1 MAKKT
6 LDARTSLFG
15 RMAMETGL
23 VIYEDI
29 VECIEEQERVRN
41 EGGTPLKLG
50 ELLIEKGILN
60 KDQVEMILKQQ
71 VNPSNLMGR
80 QLIESKLVTREQL
93 KECLD
98 EQIEVQRLGQNPPRL
113 GELLVQKGYVTD
125 AQIRSLLHKKDA
137 PSSFLG
143 EFLVANKLVSQA
155 DIDKCLAIQK
165 KATEA
170 GGQPKRL
177 GDILVE
183 QGILRPEEIEMYS
196 QRYIQGQRAR
206 VVGTRVI
213 KRSKAN
219 ASVSKGDF
227 QILKVLGQH
236 YDGITYQSLHTPS
249 SATVVTHF
257 FNDTEIGMNGLDE
270 DQAKAFEEKCNL
282 AQEFKHN
289 ASQNVFSYERIQ
301 EKRVLVAEYING
313 MTLDELITEKGHVE
327 WEWVMEIAIDLASAL
342 KEAADIGLIHDDI
355 RPGSVFIDAAGKARI
370 GLWAYTEDPIA
381 NRNLLAQ
388 RHKYLSFYN
397 APERRDQKAS
407 VVADIFS
414 LGATVIHALTGT
426 AVMPGASFEEAVEN
440 INANSALQ
448 TMAMDLTLPM
458 GLLPIV
464 GRMLDVDQEK
474 RFESYHALLAA
485 LNELK
490 EELGLEFSQ
499 GRAATMLT
507 RSMPP
512 EQAAVAINSFL
523 HEEEA
528 VHIRQKVSFRKLL
541 GYYVLPICLMIA
553 IAVITTIVYRTTQSS
568 QGLMVRAN
576 WRDLNGDKAGAL
588 KLYSMISEIY
598 PTNAEVQRRYYD
610 LAMEMRNRTEA
621 EVANE
626 RLMDLYPDNR
636 EYYLER
642 QADLQV
648 WQDRFLSAVELY
660 REVARSRPTDNALK
674 EKIAK
679 ALLWGRKWDDA
690 KREFTALLEID
701 PSNPGYMQGVAGAA
715 AGEARQIRSEL
726 ALQSLSNGMTS
737 SEREEKLRQLHEN
750 QDLATQYYDQL
761 SRRANLPEDVLM
773 EFAWTLFDSG
783 ETDRLQNLTQS
794 VIRTANIN
802 NFKPTN
808 QVYLYYWSGDYKTA
822 NTILGNLTR
831 EYPNSKEYLT
841 LRININDQLGDY
853 DSVINDYLTLSR
865 LDPTNRD
872 LLVTVGK
879 LYQRKAGDREK
890 TRGQGETGAG
900 RSDFAKAD
908 EYFRLAL
915 SQDETNASV
924 QLLIAENLGYMR
936 EHSDAIIWYNR
947 VLEHDPNNI
956 RALKGIVQSMIWND
970 RFQDALVYAERLYQ
984 DDPRDRWN
992 RTNLATIYSR
1002 IGRGDLA
1009 EPIVKDLLDENLLT
1023 EEERD
1028 ILATSALNAEDNRL
1042 LLRLIGADS
1051 GDSDKMR
1058 EYSLILARRFAGQGN
1073 PVAALG
1079 LYINILGSLENPDKD
1094 LLLEAAEVAT
1104 WAQNPGLATKFLDQA
1119 RLIIA
1124 AQSGDTFVVD
1134 RTSGPLIP
1142 GQEPP
1147 KAKSQEFR
1155 LSPKEWD
1162 DLLKPLQNNP
1172 DVYDVISG
1180 FRTKLSQ
1187 VDAPAKPVTPKS

>member
-23 VIYEDI
+23 VTYEDI
-29 VECIEEQERVRN
+29 VACIEEQERVRT

-50 ELLIEKGILN
+50 ELLIEKGILD

-71 VNPSNLMGR
+71 ANPSSLMGR
-80 QLIESKLVTREQL
+80 QLLESKLVTREQL

-98 EQIEVQRLGQNPPRL
+98 EQIKFHRLGQTPPRL
-113 GELLVQKGYVTD
+113 GGLLVQKGYVTD
-125 AQIRSLLHKKDA
+125 AQIKSLLRKKDA

-155 DIDKCLAIQK
+155 DIDKSLALQK
-165 KATEA
+165 KTSER
-170 GGQPKRL
+170 GEQPKRL
-177 GDILVE
+177 GDLLVE
-183 QGILRPEEIEMYS
+183 QGVLRAEEVEMYS

-213 KRSKAN
+213 RRSKAS

-227 QILKVLGQH
+227 QILNVLGQH
-236 YDGITYQSLHTPS
+236 YDGITYQSLHIPS
-249 SATVVTHF
+249 NATVVTHF
-257 FNDTEIGMNGLDE
+257 FNDNEIGTSGLNE
-270 DQAKAFEEKCNL
+270 EQGKAFEDKCNL
-282 AQEFKHN
+282 VQEFKHC
-289 ASQNVFSYERIQ
+289 ASQNVFSYEKIQ
-301 EKRVLVAEYING
+301 EKCVLVAEYIKG

-327 WEWVMEIAIDLASAL
+327 WEWVMEITIDLATAL

-355 RPGSVFIDAAGKARI
+355 RPGSIFIDAAGKARI

-397 APERRDQKAS
+397 APERREQKAS
-407 VVADIFS
+407 VPSDIFS
-414 LGATVIHALTGT
+414 LGSTIVHALTGT
-426 AVMPGASFEEAVEN
+426 AMMSGASFEEAVEN
-440 INANSALQ
+440 INANQAMQ
-448 TMAMDLTLPM
+448 TLAMDLTLPM
-458 GLLPIV
+458 GLLPIL
-464 GRMLDVDQEK
+464 GRMVDFDLEK
-474 RFESYHALLAA
+474 RFENYHTLLTA

-490 EELGLEFSQ
+490 NELGLEFSQ

-507 RSMPP
+507 RSMPAD
-512 EQAAVAINSFL
+512 QAAVAINSFL
-523 HEEEA
+523 HEEAA
-528 VHIRQKVSFRKLL
+528 VLVRQKVSFRKLL
-541 GYYVLPICLMIA
+541 GYYALPICLMVA
-553 IAVITTIVYRTTQSS
+553 IAVITTVIYRTTQSS

-576 WRDLNGDKAGAL
+576 WRDLNGDKVGAL

-648 WQDRFLSAVELY
+648 WQDRFISAVELY
-660 REVARSRPTDNALK
+660 REVARSRPTDTGLK

-679 ALLWGRKWDDA
+679 ALLWGRRWEDA
-690 KREFTALLEID
+690 KREFTALLEVD

-726 ALQSLSNGMTS
+726 ALHSLSNGMTS
-737 SEREEKLRQLHEN
+737 TEREEKRRLLQVN
-750 QDLATQYYDQL
+750 QELATQYYDQL
-761 SRRANLPEDVLM
+761 SQKANLPEGVLM
-773 EFAWTLFDSG
+773 EFAWTLYDSG
-783 ETDRLQNLTQS
+783 EMDRLKNLMQS
-794 VIRTANIN
+794 VIRTANVN

-841 LRININDQLGDY
+841 LRININDQLGTY
-853 DSVINDYLTLSR
+853 DSVINDYLTLSK

-872 LLVTVGK
+872 LLVTIGK
-879 LYQRKAGDREK
+879 LYQRKGGDRDK
-890 TRGQGETGAG
+890 NRLANETNPG

-915 SQDETNASV
+915 SQDETNAGV
-924 QLLIAENLGYMR
+924 QLLIAENLGYMQ
-936 EHSDAIIWYNR
+936 EHSDAIVWYHR
-947 VLEHDPNNI
+947 VLEHDQNNI
-956 RALKGIVQSMIWND
+956 RALKGIVQSMIWNE
-970 RFQDALVYAERLYQ
+970 RFQDALQYAERLYQ

-1009 EPIVKDLLDENLLT
+1009 EPIVKDLLDEKLLT
-1023 EEERD
+1023 DEERD

-1079 LYINILGSLENPDKD
+1079 LYINILGSLDKPDKE

-1104 WAQNPGLATKFLDQA
+1104 WAQNPGLATRFLDQA
-1119 RLIIA
+1119 RAIIA
-1124 AQSGDTFVVD
+1124 AESGDTFVMG
-1134 RTSGPLIP
+1134 RSAAPLIP
-1142 GQEPP
+1142 GQEPQR
-1147 KAKSQEFR
+1147 AKPQDFR